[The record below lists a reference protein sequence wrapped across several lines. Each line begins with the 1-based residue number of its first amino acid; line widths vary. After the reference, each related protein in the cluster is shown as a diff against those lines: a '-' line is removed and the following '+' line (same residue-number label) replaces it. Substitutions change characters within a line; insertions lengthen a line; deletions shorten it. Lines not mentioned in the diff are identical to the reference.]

1 MGYGIRVQVII
12 PKGSSTLKTKS
23 CSSCCDREKIKST
36 LKSKDLAWSLT
47 IFESSLMVSIMLV
60 VVFVHSPHNYVW
72 VKVVKTFIDF
82 LTSLV
87 GKYYMR
93 DQVPCNSSNTL
104 LRCRPDQTRL
114 SQARTD

>member
-1 MGYGIRVQVII
+1 
-12 PKGSSTLKTKS
+12 
-23 CSSCCDREKIKST
+23 
-36 LKSKDLAWSLT
+36 
-47 IFESSLMVSIMLV
+47 MVSIMLV

-104 LRCRPDQTRL
+104 LRCRPDQTRPDQTKPDYTRL
-114 SQARTD
+114 DQTGPDQTTKWHYNH